1 MAVTLKDISRACG
14 INVCSVSQVLSGH
27 PRAGELSVATRKR
40 ILSTARD
47 LGYCRN
53 ELARS
58 VVTGKSNIISVI
70 VNNFAA
76 FPPILDGICAAA
88 LEHDLTIKFISLHHD
103 QDLSR
108 SLLSVRQYRSV
119 GLLGVAFEKEQL
131 SVLDEHFLP
140 YRIPA
145 VVANTGV
152 LIPGVPVVSTDQAGA
167 THLALEHLYQLGHR
181 KIACLGNI
189 PPRCAAYEKFMRDA
203 GLAPRIFP
211 RLNPTTCQELCESN
225 PDAIFCCCD
234 NAGVRLLQWLYQQ
247 RIFVPECFSVMGF
260 GGLELSAAC
269 SPALSTVQEPFFDI
283 GYQMLKIL
291 HDLIQG
297 RSVPQ
302 HLQLPAQLLQRES
315 TSERLPAT

>member
-1 MAVTLKDISRACG
+1 MAVTLKDISAACG
-14 INVCSVSQVLSGH
+14 ISICSVSQVLSGS
-27 PRAGELSVATRKR
+27 PRAQELSAATRKR

-47 LGYCRN
+47 FGYCRN

-88 LEHDLTIKFISLHHD
+88 IERDLTIKFISLLRN

-108 SLLSVRQYRSV
+108 SLLSVRQYRSA
-119 GLLGVAFEKEQL
+119 GLLGVAFEKAQL

-152 LIPGVPVVSTDQAGA
+152 LMPGVPVVSTDQAGA

-181 KIACLGNI
+181 KIACLGSV
-189 PPRCAAYEKFMRDA
+189 PPRCAAYETYMRNA
-203 GLAPRIFP
+203 GLTPRIFSERP
-211 RLNPTTCQELCESN
+211 DVYPELCKSA
-225 PDAIFCCCD
+225 PDAVFCCTD
-234 NAGVRLLQWLYQQ
+234 HIGVKLLQWLYQQ
-247 RIFVPECFSVMGF
+247 RIFVPESFSVMGF
-260 GGLELSAAC
+260 GGLELSKAC
-269 SPALSTVQEPFFDI
+269 SPTLSTVQEPFFDI

-302 HLQLPAQLLQRES
+302 HLQLPARLLQRDS
-315 TSERLPAT
+315 TAERSPAT